1 MTKAFYLLSLVSNL
15 LSELLMCYCGEA
27 KPFSDC
33 CEPIIKGEK
42 FAQTA
47 EQLMRSRYSAYVV
60 VDVKYLIATTY
71 PTQQKNYDEAD
82 IRAWAVA
89 NQWQKLVVI
98 ATNQGKFNEEDGE
111 VEFKASYLDAAGTLQ
126 IHHEKST
133 FVKEKDQW
141 YYLSGIIG
149 SQSVPQTQNRN
160 DFCGC
165 GSGKK
170 HKKCCGR

>member
-1 MTKAFYLLSLVSNL
+1 
-15 LSELLMCYCGEA
+15 MCYCGEA

-33 CEPIIKGEK
+33 CEPIISGEK
-42 FAQTA
+42 SAQTV

-82 IRAWAVA
+82 IQAWAEA
-89 NQWQKLVVI
+89 NKWQKLEVI
-98 ATNQGKFNEEDGE
+98 ATKKGKFNEEDGE
-111 VEFKASYLDAAGTLQ
+111 VEFKASYIDNTGTPQ

-133 FVKEKDQW
+133 FVKENGQW
-141 YYLSGIIG
+141 YNLSGIID
-149 SQSVPQTQNRN
+149 STSAVPQTQKRN
-160 DFCGC
+160 DFCAC

-170 HKKCCGR
+170 YKKCCGK

>member
-1 MTKAFYLLSLVSNL
+1 
-15 LSELLMCYCGEA
+15 MCYCGET

-33 CEPIIKGEK
+33 CEPIISGEK
-42 FAQTA
+42 SAQTV

-82 IRAWAVA
+82 IQAWAEA
-89 NQWQKLVVI
+89 NKWQKLEVI
-98 ATNQGKFNEEDGE
+98 AKQKGKFNEEDGE
-111 VEFKASYLDAAGTLQ
+111 VEFKASYIDITGTPQ

-133 FVKEKDQW
+133 FVKENGQW
-141 YYLSGIIG
+141 YYLSGIID
-149 SQSVPQTQNRN
+149 STSAVTQIQKRN
-160 DFCGC
+160 DFCAC

-170 HKKCCGR
+170 YKKCCGK

>member
-1 MTKAFYLLSLVSNL
+1 
-15 LSELLMCYCGEA
+15 MCYCGEA

-42 FAQTA
+42 PAQTA

-71 PTQQKNYDEAD
+71 PTQQKNFDEAD

-89 NQWQKLVVI
+89 NQWQKLEVI
-98 ATNQGKFNEEDGE
+98 ATKKGKFNEEDGE
-111 VEFKASYLDAAGTLQ
+111 VVFKAFYIDDEGISQ
-126 IHHEKST
+126 IHHEKSS
-133 FVKEKDQW
+133 FVKENGKW
-141 YYLSGIIG
+141 YYLSGIINPKNTV
-149 SQSVPQTQNRN
+149 QAQNRN
-160 DFCGC
+160 DFCAC

-170 HKKCCGR
+170 NRKCCGK

>member
-1 MTKAFYLLSLVSNL
+1 
-15 LSELLMCYCGEA
+15 MCYCGEA

-33 CEPIIKGEK
+33 CEPIIKGEEP
-42 FAQTA
+42 AQTA

-71 PTQQKNYDEAD
+71 PTQQKNFDEAD
-82 IRAWAVA
+82 IRAWAIA
-89 NQWQKLVVI
+89 NQWQKLEVI
-98 ATNQGKFNEEDGE
+98 ATKKGEFNEEDGE
-111 VEFKASYLDAAGTLQ
+111 VEFKASYINDIGTPQ

-133 FVKEKDQW
+133 FVKENDQW

-149 SQSVPQTQNRN
+149 SSEAPQTQNRN
-160 DFCGC
+160 DLCAC

-170 HKKCCGR
+170 YKKCCGQ